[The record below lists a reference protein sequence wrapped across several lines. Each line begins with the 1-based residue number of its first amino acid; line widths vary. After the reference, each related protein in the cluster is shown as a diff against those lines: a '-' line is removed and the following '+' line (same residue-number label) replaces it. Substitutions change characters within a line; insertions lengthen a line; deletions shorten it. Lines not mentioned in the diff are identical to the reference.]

1 MNFLTYHRVLISLR
15 KYSVNWRWYFLQ
27 QTVDI
32 KYKRR
37 KKYTENYDH
46 CHKYSATALCLTL
59 LLYGRKNYSNIALL
73 VMRKYQSSII
83 LGKQVLNLFA
93 STLMKNRMKETRNSN
108 DGCRVRS
115 TVAQES
121 LNKSSIRSFES
132 ACYPQR
138 PPDARVAEW
147 LTTSR
152 PIIKIERDR
161 YRSRGEI
168 EGRLGWEVVEKGG
181 INVARGNRRVSNLCS
196 TSITIACAP
205 CRPTRMII
213 LMIM

>member
-1 MNFLTYHRVLISLR
+1 MNFLTYLPVLISLR
-15 KYSVNWRWYFLQ
+15 KYSVNTDAGRYKQ
-27 QTVDI
+27 AVDI

-37 KKYTENYDH
+37 KKYTQKYDH
-46 CHKYSATALCLTL
+46 CHKYSVTAPCLTL

-83 LGKQVLNLFA
+83 LGKQALNLFA
-93 STLMKNRMKETRNSN
+93 STPMKNRMKETRNSN

-138 PPDARVAEW
+138 PPDARVAE
-147 LTTSR
+147 
-152 PIIKIERDR
+152 
-161 YRSRGEI
+161 
-168 EGRLGWEVVEKGG
+168 
-181 INVARGNRRVSNLCS
+181 
-196 TSITIACAP
+196 
-205 CRPTRMII
+205 
-213 LMIM
+213 